1 MERKVPMEIRT
12 MREDEAPAVS
22 RIYAQS
28 WKSAYRGIVPQPYLD
43 ALPEY
48 RWTGILLQNPSRS
61 FVLLS
66 EGRYAGTASIAA
78 PARDEK
84 LPDWGEVI
92 SLYLLPAYFGRGFGR
107 ALLGHCIRALEKEGF
122 RKVYLWVLEENRRA
136 RAFYEQAGFRP
147 DGAKI
152 PVNIGGKEL
161 TELRYLFQNPESMV

>member
-1 MERKVPMEIRT
+1 MEIRT

-43 ALPEY
+43 SLPEY

-107 ALLGHCIRALEKEGF
+107 ALLGHCIRALEMEGF
-122 RKVYLWVLEENRRA
+122 RKVCLWVLEENRRA
-136 RAFYEQAGFRP
+136 RAFYEKAGFRP
-147 DGAKI
+147 DGGKI
-152 PVNIGGKEL
+152 SVDIGGKEL
-161 TELRYLFQNPESMV
+161 TEVRYIYQNPKSMV